1 MALPHYSRYSKVRR
15 VVLAGDHPVVQCLTH
30 RVQTRVA
37 AHRPR
42 PSSAHRPPPR
52 LEIVRVEQIFNPRLQ
67 EKYLSELQDCA
78 GLCEQSVTHRLED
91 LVDAPRVQ
99 SVEGLDLNEVM
110 LFHGVPVD
118 LVERLAMQG
127 LDPRRAGT
135 NAGKMFGAGS
145 YFADLSS
152 KADIYTTP
160 NDANERCLLVVR
172 TCLGEP
178 SFAREGCPNRTLP
191 DERPDGRGALNS
203 VVALTHS
210 EGGAVEHRE
219 FIVYKET
226 QALPQY
232 AVWYR
237 HKAECD
243 CTHCYRKKKVLRVLI
258 WREGDCNEVELN
270 GLHSAWLSDLA
281 TSTITDVK
289 QEMAQQTGFAQAD
302 QLFHFEGQAVGPG
315 SLEANGIEY
324 GAELE
329 LLRAPTKIIVQG
341 VIGGVQGVIGARR
354 IAFKRLPRTVDVHYL
369 KSQIEQKTGIGQTDM
384 DLRQMGESLDR
395 MGESLWNFYGVRY
408 GDVIHIEFRS
418 GDAHDRWAQ
427 HAI

>member
-42 PSSAHRPPPR
+42 SSSAHCSPPL
-52 LEIVRVEQIFNPRLQ
+52 LEVVRVEQIFNPRLQ

-78 GLCEQSVTHRLED
+78 GLCEQRLTHRLED

-110 LFHGVPVD
+110 LFHGVQVD

-178 SFAREGCPNRTLP
+178 SFAREGCPDRTLP

-219 FIVYKET
+219 FVVYKET

-243 CTHCYRKKKVLRVLI
+243 CTHCYLKKVLRVLI
-258 WREGDCNEVELN
+258 WREGDFNEVELN
-270 GLHSAWLSDLA
+270 GAWLSDLA

-289 QEMAQQTGFAQAD
+289 QEMAQRMGFAQAD

-341 VIGGVQGVIGARR
+341 DIGGSHSARR
-354 IAFKRLPRTVDVHYL
+354 ITFDRLPRTADVHYL
-369 KSQIEQKTGIGQTDM
+369 KSQIEQKTGIRQTDM
-384 DLRQMGESLDR
+384 DLRYDPYDSVATLDR

-408 GDVIHIEFRS
+408 GDVIDIEFRS